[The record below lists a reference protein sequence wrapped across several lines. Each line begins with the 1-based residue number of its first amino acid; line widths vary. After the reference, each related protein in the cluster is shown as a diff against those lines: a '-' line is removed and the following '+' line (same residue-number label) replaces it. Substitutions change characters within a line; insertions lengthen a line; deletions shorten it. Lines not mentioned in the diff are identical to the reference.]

1 MRTNANARGTPA
13 NTSVQ
18 FLIAPIDART
28 WIVAHSHK
36 VIPGAVLRTKQA
48 ALDYV
53 FAIARAGALGGV
65 SIEIGSRMPIRR
77 R

>member
-1 MRTNANARGTPA
+1 MRNIANAHGTPA
-13 NTSVQ
+13 NASNQ

-28 WIVAHSHK
+28 WIVAHSRK

-53 FAIARAGALGGV
+53 FAIARAGALSRV
-65 SIEIGSRMPIRR
+65 SIKIGSRMPIPRR
-77 R
+77 